1 MTILTSQYSWRRL
14 TLALAILSVL
24 AFSKRLDLTTEV
36 MSALTISFGM
46 AVQYFFQQHDKTP
59 SKNAPSA

>member
-1 MTILTSQYSWRRL
+1 VILLIVPAY
-14 TLALAILSVL
+14 

-59 SKNAPSA
+59 KQPNAPSA